1 MPDSQDPIPNY
12 DLDVRS
18 RWGLRGRM
26 ISNTGMLAG
35 ARLISAL
42 MGVATLILAARVLS
56 DNVAFGTLLFV
67 HAYMLFFS
75 EIASFQIWQTLIRF
89 GADELKSRNAKRLG
103 SLIKTGLVIDFIAAI
118 LAFSLAVSLFNLFI
132 WAQSLIGEIPELSSG
147 ETLDP
152 MQMKTYVMAYCTVIL
167 FRQINVAIG
176 VFRLFDKFFIL
187 AMRALVMPGIRL
199 AGVLLAALQ
208 GWGLTELLIIWFVA
222 SLASYLVLQIFAA
235 IELGKRRLWG
245 AIRHA
250 EFCRSSNFP
259 GLYAFIIKT
268 NIDST
273 LTATKANFPSLAI
286 MLIFGP
292 ALLAVYKI
300 AEEIS
305 RLLSRAITLFNQVL
319 FPELS
324 RMAADLDMKQLAR
337 VTARAALGIGIVGF
351 GLSAVVLIF
360 GIDLVKGA
368 FDASFED
375 APLLAVILLVAS
387 SLVGIATPF
396 YTALY
401 VLLRPGRAIWVRIFG
416 LISFI
421 GLFFILAGRFG
432 LFAIGW
438 AAIFG
443 ASIEIIAVISLTSW
457 LLKQNSE
464 TSLSQD

>member
-1 MPDSQDPIPNY
+1 MTDHQPSKKSS
-12 DLDVRS
+12 DLEVHS

-26 ISNTGMLAG
+26 VSNTGMLGG
-35 ARLISAL
+35 ARLLSAL
-42 MGVATLILAARVLS
+42 MGVATLILAARILS

-89 GADELKSRNAKRLG
+89 GADELNSRNANRLG
-103 SLIKTGLVIDFIAAI
+103 SLIKTGLAIDFIAAI
-118 LAFSLAVSLFNLFI
+118 LAFLLAVSLFNFFI
-132 WAQSLIGEIPELSSG
+132 WAQVLMG
-147 ETLDP
+147 ETPQLSGGEALNRE
-152 MQMKTYVMAYCTVIL
+152 QLKIYVFAYCTVIL

-176 VFRLFDKFFIL
+176 VFRLFDKFFVL
-187 AMRALVMPGIRL
+187 AIRALVMPTIRL
-199 AGVLLAALQ
+199 AGVLIAGLQ
-208 GWGLTELLIIWFVA
+208 GWGLTELLIIWFIA
-222 SLASYLVLQIFAA
+222 SLASYLVLQGFAA
-235 IELGKRRLWG
+235 LELRKRRLWS
-245 AIRHA
+245 AVRRA
-250 EFCRSSNFP
+250 EFCRTKAFP

-273 LTATKANFPSLAI
+273 LSATKANFPSLAI
-286 MLIFGP
+286 MLVFGP

-305 RLLSRAITLFNQVL
+305 RFLSRAVTLFNQVL
-319 FPELS
+319 FPEVS
-324 RMAADLDMKQLAR
+324 RMAANLDMKALAR
-337 VTARAALGIGIVGF
+337 VTARAALGIGIFGF
-351 GLSAVVLIF
+351 GLSTVVLIF
-360 GIDLVKGA
+360 GVDLVKGA

-401 VLLRPGRAIWVRIFG
+401 VLLRPGSAIWVRIIG
-416 LISFI
+416 LTSFI
-421 GLFFILAGRFG
+421 VLFFILSDKFG

-443 ASIEIIAVISLTSW
+443 AIIEIAAVVILTQR
-457 LLKQNSE
+457 LLKQNLKAS
-464 TSLSQD
+464 TPQD